1 MGDENYSPAARLEV
15 IFLFRLI
22 EKAELYA
29 IMVDIV

>member
-22 EKAELYA
+22 EKAELY
-29 IMVDIV
+29 DLSFGQ